1 MRLAA
6 YGSLVGLV
14 VPAGSSA
21 AADVGPQWNDP
32 EYVTTVPLDGAWF
45 ASQLAVAD
53 FNGDGHQDILITRN
67 SQDAQHSYPVTVL
80 LGDGKGNFTDGTGMI
95 FEGEVPQTQFA
106 RQIVIADF
114 NGDRRPD
121 AFIADHGDDH
131 SPFPGYQNTLI
142 LSAPGGKLVDATA
155 NLPQVYD
162 FTHSAAAADVN
173 GDGTIDIYEGN
184 IYGGSWCRR
193 ASS

>member
-1 MRLAA
+1 MWAAEIFPGLSWGGAHFSPEHLITRRDALWAGAVGIGAVRLAA

-114 NGDRRPD
+114 NGD
-121 AFIADHGDDH
+121 G
-131 SPFPGYQNTLI
+131 
-142 LSAPGGKLVDATA
+142 
-155 NLPQVYD
+155 
-162 FTHSAAAADVN
+162 
-173 GDGTIDIYEGN
+173 
-184 IYGGSWCRR
+184 
-193 ASS
+193 